1 VSAATR
7 LGRDPCVP
15 APARPRPVGCDG
27 DRGDVVLADERPCDA
42 GPRRGA
48 PVRRST
54 PSDTI
59 AWASASDRLG
69 LADPSRDRAMSIGAE
84 ARSLPASRA
93 VRTIAWAP
101 EPRPACPR
109 SRTLPRIWGITHHV
123 HTPSAGGRSRW
134 SRESDGPSRAGSGV
148 AERQASVLATSTEPS
163 VRWSPRAAVA
173 IRCQSEERPGP
184 QGVNIMCDSA
194 RTERWRLDASSGWWE
209 PGPGRPAAPGRAPS
223 RGSAGLHVMYT
234 PRRPAGVRRGPAGR
248 MALPGVLQGRR
259 AGGVRARGAHQAFSP
274 VVAQGAVVIR
284 RAAGPPRVNIMC
296 DSAPTDRWWPAAS
309 SGWWE
314 PGPGAR
320 RVGRPCSHPADT
332 RCDSPG

>member
-1 VSAATR
+1 MRRRRGAAYAAGRGRAAAAVSPPWPDAPRDQLARLRGHGRRDAHDGPRRTPHDRRERPRAASSTLGGASRPAPSSQSGPR
-7 LGRDPCVP
+7 LASALVDHLVP
-15 APARPRPVGCDG
+15 AQHLRFADRQPLADRPPRAKGCDG
-27 DRGDVVLADERPCDA
+27 DRGDVVLADARPCDA

-123 HTPSAGGRSRW
+123 HTPSAGGRSAW

-148 AERQASVLATSTEPS
+148 AERQASELPASPEPS
-163 VRWSPRAAVA
+163 VRWLRRAAVVNRRA
-173 IRCQSEERPGP
+173 AGL

-194 RTERWRLDASSGWWE
+194 RTERWRLDASAGRSEHARICGVACD
-209 PGPGRPAAPGRAPS
+209 PCRPCNKRLMRVGAGPG
-223 RGSAGLHVMYT
+223 SA
-234 PRRPAGVRRGPAGR
+234 PAGR
-248 MALPGVLQGRR
+248 CAPG
-259 AGGVRARGAHQAFSP
+259 S
-274 VVAQGAVVIR
+274 
-284 RAAGPPRVNIMC
+284 
-296 DSAPTDRWWPAAS
+296 
-309 SGWWE
+309 E
-314 PGPGAR
+314 
-320 RVGRPCSHPADT
+320 
-332 RCDSPG
+332 